1 MSYTIKGYKAF
12 KGHEGEP
19 CAQGTLALNNKRV
32 ADWSDDA
39 HGGEFR
45 YDFVS
50 EKEARA
56 FGVYAKEF
64 LKGKKDLCG
73 TPFDLN
79 GPLDSL
85 LRDAIQRMSFDHAEE
100 VEVKKAIKTRICVE
114 VVQNGEPVV
123 YQHKMPYTAKNVALI
138 REKYGATLTKIF
150 NETYGMPLISEEAAA
165 LERYRKLCKTAIVFS
180 VKGADGKIGYFK
192 NDNVYTLERAAAI
205 RAKNP
210 NLVEILNETILA
222 T

>member
-1 MSYTIKGYKAF
+1 MSYTIKGYKSF

-39 HGGEFR
+39 NGGEFR
-45 YDFVS
+45 FDFVN

-56 FGVYAKEF
+56 FGDYAKEF
-64 LKGKKDLCG
+64 LKGKVDLCG
-73 TPFDLN
+73 TPYDLN
-79 GPLDSL
+79 GPLDTL
-85 LRDAIQRMSFDHAEE
+85 LREAIQRMSYDYADEAA
-100 VEVKKAIKTRICVE
+100 VKKAIKTHICVE
-114 VVQNGEPVV
+114 VMENGAPVV
-123 YQHKMPYTAKNVALI
+123 LQHKMSYTAKNVAMI
-138 REKYGATLTKIF
+138 REKYGAALTKVF
-150 NETYGMPLISEEAAA
+150 NETYGMPLVSEEAAA
-165 LERYRKLCKTAIVFS
+165 MERYRKLCKTAIVFS
-180 VKGADGKIGYFK
+180 VKGPDGKIGYFK

-205 RAKNP
+205 RAKHP